1 LILTK
6 EQKAKMEETIKKLLD
21 QRFSMKGGG
30 RDSDEDGDS

>member
-21 QRFSMKGGG
+21 QRLSMKGGG
-30 RDSDEDGDS
+30 GDSDEDGDS